1 MRGLSDQSELAS
13 DSEHQEYDGPSK
25 SQLKRD
31 SQALQNMGKKLVDM
45 PSGQLEKFSLPEPL
59 EEAIHE
65 ARRLKSREAKR
76 RHLQYIGKLMRTL
89 DISAIQETL
98 DRMDH
103 QSQTYRQHFA
113 QLEQWRDRI
122 ISEGHR
128 AIEDFI
134 ELHPESDR
142 QQLRN
147 LQRQANREIEAKKPP
162 AAARKLFAYL
172 REMAE

>member
-1 MRGLSDQSELAS
+1 MTDKNQH
-13 DSEHQEYDGPSK
+13 SEHPEYDGLSK

-31 SQALQNMGKKLVDM
+31 SQALQDIGKQLVEM
-45 PSGQLEKFSLPEPL
+45 PSGKLQKFDLPESL
-59 EEAIHE
+59 EEAIYE

-89 DISAIQETL
+89 DIDVIQETL

-113 QLEQWRDRI
+113 KLEEWRDRI
-122 ISEGHR
+122 INEGHS
-128 AIEDFI
+128 AIEAFV
-134 ELHPESDR
+134 ELHPETDR

-147 LQRQANREIEAKKPP
+147 LQRQANRELEKKKPP
-162 AAARKLFAYL
+162 AAARKLFTYI
-172 REMAE
+172 REITE

>member
-1 MRGLSDQSELAS
+1 MIDTEI
-13 DSEHQEYDGPSK
+13 DPPEWDGPSK

-31 SQALQNMGKKLVDM
+31 SQALQDMGAQLVDM
-45 PSGQLEKFSLPEPL
+45 PEGKLQKFDLPENL
-59 EEAIHE
+59 RDAIYE

-76 RHLQYIGKLMRTL
+76 RHLQYIGKLMRTV
-89 DISAIQETL
+89 DIDLIIHTL
-98 DRMDH
+98 EKMDH

-113 QLEQWRDRI
+113 QLESWRDRLI
-122 ISEGHR
+122 NQGSP

-134 ELHPESDR
+134 QHYPQADR

-147 LQRQANREIEAKKPP
+147 LQRQANREKESNKPP

-172 REMAE
+172 REISE